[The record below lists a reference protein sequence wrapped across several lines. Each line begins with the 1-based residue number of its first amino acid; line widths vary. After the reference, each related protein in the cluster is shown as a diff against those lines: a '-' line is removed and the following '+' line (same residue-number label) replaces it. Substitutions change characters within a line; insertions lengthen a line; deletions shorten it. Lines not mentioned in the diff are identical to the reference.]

1 MKIYSEITKKFYDDI
16 EACEKAEKDF
26 KTEEEKRIAKQ
37 NQLSE
42 EKKARANEVNEA
54 YKAVREAQKHYDKLK
69 NDFIK
74 DYGYFH
80 MSYYEP
86 NATSPFSIFEDLF
99 RW

>member
-42 EKKARANEVNEA
+42 EKKARANEV
-54 YKAVREAQKHYDKLK
+54 
-69 NDFIK
+69 
-74 DYGYFH
+74 
-80 MSYYEP
+80 
-86 NATSPFSIFEDLF
+86 
-99 RW
+99 